1 MALAYKLFDDGTGIQ
16 MDDNGHPVVIDD
28 ADDNKEFGI
37 SAIDLYSKIPALQ
50 AEAKESREEKQKLQK
65 ILEPFGDQDPTE
77 LFTKLTAFG
86 DIEPAA
92 AKTALETVANL
103 EQLDKDKNVE
113 IERVKEGVAESYKAK
128 IKDID
133 AAHDQKMGVAQGSLK
148 QKDLVIRNLLIRGA
162 FDRSEFI
169 RDQTVLTSDIAY
181 DSFGKFFQIEED
193 GDAVKVFALNRSGE
207 KIFSRANPGEYA
219 PPEEAI
225 ELIINE
231 YPQKDSIMRS
241 ISGGS
246 GAGGNTKMTSS
257 KRARAD
263 ALKKMNPAERLNE
276 MRKLA

>member
-16 MDDNGHPVVIDD
+16 MDDSGHPIVIDD

-37 SAIDLYSKIPALQ
+37 RAIDLYSKIPALQ

-65 ILEPFGDQDPTE
+65 ILEPFGEQDPTE
-77 LFTKLTAFG
+77 FVTKLAAFG
-86 DIEPAA
+86 DIEPEA
-92 AKTALETVANL
+92 AKTALQTVANL

-113 IERVKEGVAESYKAK
+113 IERVKEGVAKSYKAK

-133 AAHDQKMGVAQGSLK
+133 TAHDQKMSVAQGSLK
-148 QKDLVIRNLLIRGA
+148 QKDLVIRNLLIKGA

-241 ISGGS
+241 SSGGS